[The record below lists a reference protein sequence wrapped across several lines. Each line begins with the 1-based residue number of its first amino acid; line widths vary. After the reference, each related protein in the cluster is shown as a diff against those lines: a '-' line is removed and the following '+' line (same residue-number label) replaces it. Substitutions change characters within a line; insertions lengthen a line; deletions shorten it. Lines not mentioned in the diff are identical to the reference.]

1 MGDPPTDSE
10 DDESG
15 KGLLFLVNLTT
26 FDASKPPTVP
36 ERVQKGPTRI
46 VLVLN
51 NARLEVVFQ
60 FFIVYIR

>member
-15 KGLLFLVNLTT
+15 KGLLFLVN

-60 FFIVYIR
+60 FFIV